1 MRRQVGVAAGGR
13 VSGVG
18 AVLHALHAKRTCTGF
33 WATFRP
39 WAGMGSGVRL

>member
-1 MRRQVGVAAGGR
+1 MGRQVGVAAGGR
-13 VSGVG
+13 VYGCG
-18 AVLHALHAKRTCTGF
+18 AVMRAPHAKRTYAGF